1 MRAGGDWD
9 PMKSTVGGAE
19 ESEKKELRF
28 ASINGAALK
37 DRFSAVFSNPQ
48 VYRSQIDEIKP
59 FVHSKL

>member
-19 ESEKKELRF
+19 ESEKELRF

-37 DRFSAVFSNPQ
+37 DRFSAVLSNPQ
-48 VYRSQIDEIKP
+48 VYRSQID
-59 FVHSKL
+59 